1 MSYTTT
7 PRQIT
12 RSTPPSHRPHLQSS
26 LPTSLPPSQP
36 RTITIV
42 IISTLPTATPP
53 RLPSPHH
60 RTINTKATTTATL
73 PLRRSVWV
81 FHRKGAYGLGCLD
94 TKEGALVGVMVCT
107 SMVLLVLV
115 LTPLR
120 VRLDLRITR
129 QKGAFGSA
137 YERQQGA
144 FGLGY
149 NSLITALGAFGTTIG
164 AFGLS
169 RINTKGVFGW
179 FNRTKGAFGII

>member
-1 MSYTTT
+1 MPYTTT
-7 PRQIT
+7 RQIT
-12 RSTPPSHRPHLQSS
+12 RSTPPSHRPHLQSP

-42 IISTLPTATPP
+42 IISPLPTATPP

-60 RTINTKATTTATL
+60 RTINTKATPPSRARVACRT
-73 PLRRSVWV
+73 
-81 FHRKGAYGLGCLD
+81 KIGAFGLGCLD

-107 SMVLLVLV
+107 SMVRLVLV

-120 VRLDLRITR
+120 VRLDLGITR

-137 YERQQGA
+137 YKHQQGAFGFGFKHQQGA

-149 NSLITALGAFGTTIG
+149 NSD
-164 AFGLS
+164 
-169 RINTKGVFGW
+169 RGVW
-179 FNRTKGAFGII
+179 FWQKRNKGAFGIAEMP